1 MRAKLI
7 TSLLFIC
14 LSAHA
19 EEINE
24 MSYLDFY
31 KQLHDNS
38 SLIKVKKYELE
49 AEEDKL
55 NQVKLFFLPKINA
68 DYTAKE
74 KYGEDITEAKISANS
89 TLFTTELNAEIKQSN
104 EKFKLTKLSLIQE
117 EERLFRLMIENVI
130 SIKVYNELL
139 MEAEVL
145 KKQSIDLYNQI
156 DKNFQLGLAKPSDR
170 NQGKL
175 LIEKIQ
181 TDIESISR
189 EIELFKANIE
199 LATGVEYPEQGVEI
213 DSTKLNEIENFVAN
227 DSNLSQNVDY
237 QILKTQASIAHEE
250 IKKQYPLFN
259 VKLISEYKMKDG
271 DRTDE
276 SYLGVQVGVNL
287 FNYDNYSNR
296 KSKATLYLAA
306 LEKSD
311 YKLKELSSK
320 LKTTSYTK
328 NSNIDEMN
336 SLKAQLDTTIKI
348 LNNQKSEYDISQS
361 SYYEMLNTRYDL
373 FSTKK
378 RIADKKIGI
387 YLNSIELQQ
396 LNGHLL

>member
-378 RIADKKIGI
+378 RIAD
-387 YLNSIELQQ
+387 
-396 LNGHLL
+396 